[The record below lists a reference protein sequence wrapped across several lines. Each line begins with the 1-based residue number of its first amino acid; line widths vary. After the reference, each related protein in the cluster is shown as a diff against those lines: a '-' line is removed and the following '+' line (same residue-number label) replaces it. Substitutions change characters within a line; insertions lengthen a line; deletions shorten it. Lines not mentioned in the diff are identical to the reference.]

1 MNLVSIIVPIYNVE
15 QYLRKCLNSI
25 IAQKYQ
31 NWECILVDD
40 CSPDNSALI
49 CKEFCQKDS
58 RFKYVKKAQN
68 EGLGYA
74 RNTGLDNASG
84 RYVSFID
91 SDDFIEPNFYT
102 TLIPYAEKYGAVRC
116 TMNIVDI
123 NGNKKA
129 TWQVAEGLFTPKSR
143 KLWTDNL
150 HDAGYTTCAL
160 YKKEVLDKNN
170 VRFTKCPYREDSL
183 FSFELFAKHKQLFFI
198 NKPLYNYYKRDTA
211 SLSGWGN
218 MTKARSLAYLNAIKN
233 LLEKL
238 KTLDSFKYLEDI
250 IIKNTAASQYIK
262 HFCSREFN
270 EYFPDYAYID
280 LVLPYVDS
288 TDKNWINVF
297 NKYSPTKIDSEI
309 NAVNR
314 FRGQG
319 DFFRYFFRCIAKNMP
334 WINNIFLLVQSK
346 SQVPAWLD
354 QTKVKI
360 ITHEQFIPKTCL
372 PTFNSGTIE
381 MFLWN
386 IPGLS
391 NRFLYAN
398 DDFFMLTPVKETD
411 FFDGNICKIN
421 FIVEDITKYSDSW
434 RHMCS
439 NNYNLIYNTNS
450 KLYRRCDHEFR
461 PYIKS
466 KMIECFNLY
475 KQQIYNSISQF
486 RSNKNL
492 TCFLFNLYLE
502 KINLTAKSSLS
513 PGYLGSNDAAI
524 LKNLSKNYVCLND
537 TNPNK
542 DIYAN
547 KEIRLYFYSK
557 FSSKCKYELNDT
569 QTLRE
574 IETKKQE
581 KVNIEDSAL
590 PTLDECI
597 FW

>member
-1 MNLVSIIVPIYNVE
+1 MSLVSIIVPVYNVE

-25 IAQKYQ
+25 VAQNYH

-40 CSPDNSALI
+40 CSPDNSAAI

-58 RFKYVKKAQN
+58 RFKYIKKAQN

-74 RNTGLDNASG
+74 RNTGLEYATG
-84 RYVSFID
+84 TYVSFID

-102 TLIPYAEKYGAVRC
+102 TLIPYADKYGAVRC

-123 NGNKKA
+123 NGNKKT
-129 TWQVAEGLFTPKSR
+129 TWQVAEGLFTPEDR

-160 YKKEVLDKNN
+160 YKKEILDKNN

-183 FSFELFAKHKQLFFI
+183 FSFELFAKHKKLYFL

-218 MTKARSLAYLNAIKN
+218 MTKERALAYLTAVKTV
-233 LLEKL
+233 LEKIHD
-238 KTLDSFKYLEDI
+238 LDSFKYLEDI
-250 IIKNTAASQYIK
+250 IIDNTSKSQYIK
-262 HFCSREFN
+262 YFCSKEFN
-270 EYFPDYAYID
+270 NYFPDYAYVD
-280 LVLPYVDS
+280 LVLPYVDAA
-288 TDKNWINVF
+288 DKNWINIF
-297 NKYSPTKIDSEI
+297 NKYSPTKINADI
-309 NAVNR
+309 NATNR

-319 DFFRYFFRCIAKNMP
+319 DFFRYFFRCVEKNMP

-346 SQVPAWLD
+346 SQVPNWLD

-360 ITHEQFIPKTCL
+360 ITHEQFIPKTYL

-386 IPGLS
+386 IPELS

-398 DDFFMLTPVKETD
+398 DDFFILTPIKQTD
-411 FFDGNICKIN
+411 FFSKNICKIN
-421 FIVEDITKYSDSW
+421 FITEDITQHNDPW
-434 RHMCS
+434 RHMCY
-439 NNYNLIYNTNS
+439 NNYHLIYNKPSNI
-450 KLYRRCDHEFR
+450 YARCDHEFR

-475 KQQIYNSISQF
+475 KQQIYDSISQF

-492 TCFLFNLYLE
+492 TCFLFNIYLA
-502 KINLTAKSSLS
+502 KIGLTVNSPLS
-513 PGYLGSNDAAI
+513 AGYLGSNDTNI
-524 LKNLSKNYVCLND
+524 QKNLTKNYICLND
-537 TNPNK
+537 TDPNK
-542 DIYAN
+542 NIYAN
-547 KEIRLYFYSK
+547 KEIRAYFYSK
-557 FSSKCKYELNDT
+557 FTTKSKYELFDT
-569 QTLRE
+569 SSLIEKYSSQTKNNSDIRADGSKAGYYLY
-574 IETKKQE
+574 
-581 KVNIEDSAL
+581 
-590 PTLDECI
+590 
-597 FW
+597 F